1 MKKIQFFLIYLR
13 KIVIL
18 YKTDCYLY
26 TTLVVK
32 SLAFLEE
39 KFLQDEIAA
48 LSSKSRNDR
57 EIKINNIYLKT
68 IVKEIIPL
76 IIPSLK
82 PL

>member
-1 MKKIQFFLIYLR
+1 M
-13 KIVIL
+13 IL

-57 EIKINNIYLKT
+57 GIKINNIYLKT
-68 IVKEIIPL
+68 TVKEIIPL
-76 IIPSLK
+76 TIPSLK

>member
-1 MKKIQFFLIYLR
+1 M
-13 KIVIL
+13 IL

-68 IVKEIIPL
+68 IVKETIPL

-82 PL
+82 SL